1 MDKALRKELKT
12 DEVAVATEHTLE
24 YVAGHKKDFTR
35 YGLIAAAVLVVAGL
49 GWWMWVSKTEERRLA
64 LSQVLATKEATIGPE
79 ATQGAV
85 KAFPTEAERDKAL
98 TASIDKLIAQ
108 YGGSEEA
115 AVAEYYRGVMKGDKG
130 DLAAA
135 RKSFE
140 AVSNTSGDYASLAKY
155 SLAGLHASEGRLAE
169 AEKLYRELIARP
181 TPLVSADQ
189 ATIDLA
195 RLLKNTR
202 PEETRKLVEP
212 LRGARGAL
220 ARTAVTLLSETEK
233 KK

>member
-1 MDKALRKELKT
+1 MDKVLRKELKT

-35 YGLIAAAVLVVAGL
+35 YGIIAAVVLVAAGL
-49 GWWMWVSKTEERRLA
+49 GAWMWQSRTEERRQA
-64 LSQVLATKEATIGPE
+64 LSQLLAIKEATIGPE
-79 ATQGAV
+79 AAQGAV
-85 KAFPTEAERDKAL
+85 KAFPTEGARDKAL
-98 TASIDKLIAQ
+98 TEGIDKLVAQ
-108 YGGSEEA
+108 YGGSDEA
-115 AVAEYYRGVMKGDKG
+115 QVAEYYRGVMKGDKG

-140 AVSNTSGDYASLAKY
+140 AVAGSGSDYGSLAKY
-155 SLAGLHASEGRLAE
+155 SLAGLHAAEGRMAE

-195 RLLKNTR
+195 RMLKNTR

-220 ARTAVTLLSETEK
+220 ARTAVALLSETEK